1 MHTHAMRIAGWD
13 VLSPFGGSAETADA
27 INRGLPLPQP
37 GALARQVPGFDLRA
51 RLGSKGTRSYDRHT
65 GLLATCIGD
74 VIAHT
79 WPGPDAVCQA
89 AVINGTSAGSVS
101 SILDF
106 MLDTWR
112 HERPYLVNPAH
123 MPNTVLNCAAGQ
135 CAIRYGI
142 QGPNATVSAGGQS
155 FYAGLQLAQRWMHKA
170 YAERFLVGAVEEITD
185 DTAHLVPAGGL
196 APRHGFS
203 EAAGAFALEASRD
216 GLDAAILG
224 VAAATDF
231 SARPDLQGLVDKVLT
246 RAGVDANAVQVVCT
260 ESAEGSASRLAEQAV
275 ARAMTRARCV
285 DLSAQLG
292 NSLSAAGALQL
303 AALLAVLPAGA
314 SGLMVSASGNGSLA
328 CALVRQAAEAA

>member
-1 MHTHAMRIAGWD
+1 MHTHAMRIAGWE

-27 INRGLPLPQP
+27 INRALPRPQP

-51 RLGSKGTRSYDRHT
+51 RLGNKGTRSYDRHT

-74 VIAHT
+74 VIART
-79 WPGPDAVCQA
+79 WPGPDAVRHA
-89 AVINGTSAGSVS
+89 AFINGTSAGSVS

-185 DTAHLVPAGGL
+185 DTARLVPAGGL

-203 EAAGAFALEASRD
+203 EAAGAFAVEASRD
-216 GLDAAILG
+216 SRDAAILG

-231 SARPDLQGLVDKVLT
+231 SAQPDLQGLVDKVLA

-260 ESAEGSASRLAEQAV
+260 ESAEGSAALAEQAV
-275 ARAMTRARCV
+275 ARAMAQSRCV
-285 DLSAQLG
+285 DLGAQLG
-292 NSLSAAGALQL
+292 NSLSATGALQL

-314 SGLMVSASGNGSLA
+314 TGLMVSASGNGSLA
-328 CALVRQAAEAA
+328 CALVRQAAEVA